1 VSHTTVWKLRNG
13 QAANP
18 QMKLTAPLAQT
29 FGVHPGFFF
38 DDFGENQA
46 GLHE

>member
-1 VSHTTVWKLRNG
+1 MSLTTVWKLRNG

-18 QMKLTAPLAQT
+18 QTKLLAALART

-38 DDFGENQA
+38 DDSDEN
-46 GLHE
+46 